1 VSSAQPKAPRELEA
15 LLRASRRA
23 LKAGDIAAAR
33 RYARQAARL
42 SPQDDRVWL
51 HWAAVAKPRAGLAY
65 AKRALELNPSSD
77 RARSAIRWLLR
88 RLVPASEGPP
98 APETEAVKL
107 ELPSDMDL
115 KVAPLSVLGRWSPL
129 APGIVVPALAIVI
142 GLVIWYGN
150 LPADAGNPRLASAP
164 VAKASYTPTITLT
177 PSATPTATAT
187 STPLPTETPVPTATP
202 TPGPNISWDYV
213 TDPIELASEG
223 RWVDVDLSEQR
234 VTAYDG
240 ASPIR
245 TFLVSTG
252 TRAHPTV
259 TGQFRVYV
267 KLTSTPMAGPGYYLP
282 GVPYTMYFY
291 RGYALHG
298 TYWHSNFGTP
308 MSHGCINLRT
318 PEAEWLF
325 DFASVG
331 TLVNIHP

>member
-1 VSSAQPKAPRELEA
+1 VSRRYPQGSRQVDL
-15 LLRASRRA
+15 LLRAARRA
-23 LKAGDIAAAR
+23 LEAGDRPAAR
-33 RYARQAARL
+33 RFARQAARL
-42 SPQDDRVWL
+42 APEDDRVWL
-51 HWAAVAKPRAGLAY
+51 HWAAASEAKPGLAY
-65 AKRALELNPSSD
+65 AARALELNPKNE
-77 RARSAIRWLLR
+77 RARKAIRWLVR
-88 RLVPASEGPP
+88 RLIPGDV
-98 APETEAVKL
+98 EADSTKPT
-107 ELPSDMDL
+107 LPSEMEL
-115 KVAPLSVLGRWSPL
+115 RVAPLAVLGRWTPL
-129 APGIVVPALAIVI
+129 APGVVVPALAIVL
-142 GLVIWYGN
+142 GLVVWYGN

-164 VAKASYTPTITLT
+164 VAKASFTPTITFT
-177 PSATPTATAT
+177 PS
-187 STPLPTETPVPTATP
+187 PTATP
-202 TPGPNISWDYV
+202 TSTATPAPTETPEPTTTPTPGPELSWDFA
-213 TDPIELASEG
+213 TDPIDLASEG

-282 GVPYTMYFY
+282 GVPFTMYFY

-308 MSHGCINLRT
+308 MSHGCVNLRT
-318 PEAEWLF
+318 PDSEWLF
-325 DFASVG
+325 NFASVG

>member
-1 VSSAQPKAPRELEA
+1 MSRRAMDEPRELEA
-15 LLRASRRA
+15 LLRAARRA
-23 LKAGDIAAAR
+23 LEAGDSAEAR
-33 RYARQAARL
+33 RLARHAARL
-42 SPQDDRVWL
+42 APEDDRAWL
-51 HWAAVAKPRAGLAY
+51 YLAAASKPKAGLAY
-65 AKRALELNPSSD
+65 AERAFKLNPRSTRAL
-77 RARSAIRWLLR
+77 SAIRWLQD
-88 RLVPASEGPP
+88 RLS
-98 APETEAVKL
+98 PERPEPEPTKPS
-107 ELPSDMDL
+107 LPDEMDL

-142 GLVIWYGN
+142 GLTVWYGN

-164 VAKASYTPTITLT
+164 VAKASYTPTITPT
-177 PSATPTATAT
+177 PSITPTATPT
-187 STPLPTETPVPTATP
+187 STAVPTETPVPTATP
-202 TPGPNISWDYV
+202 TPGPNVSWDYV

-308 MSHGCINLRT
+308 MSHGCVNLRT

-325 DFASVG
+325 NFASVG